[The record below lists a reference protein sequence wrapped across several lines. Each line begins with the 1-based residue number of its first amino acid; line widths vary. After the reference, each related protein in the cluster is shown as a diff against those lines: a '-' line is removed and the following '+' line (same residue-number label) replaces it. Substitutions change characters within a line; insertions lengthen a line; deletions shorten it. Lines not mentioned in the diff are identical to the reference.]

1 MSHKSH
7 FFIFLFSLCGAGA
20 AIAVPVAQKKVINS
34 LKETLVVI
42 TLKKSFELQ
51 NYLRGLLDSALNV
64 LSYNDN
70 ITVTKQEHM
79 RKKVLAEADDEE
91 VIKPKRH
98 EYVFDINA
106 LVDFACYVQ
115 QQMAILTA
123 EINVAKCNNLYDLD
137 CLIAVNNQKRKLL
150 ERMVAMSTV
159 KAKET
164 VAKGIGVKFNGEGNQ
179 TTYNY
184 DIKETTTIDFDRN
197 KVKAIASRLR
207 RELDADSTTID
218 KMMLDIFVD
227 YSTIFEI
234 GDDLEEAVVKY
245 LEAKKSND

>member
-7 FFIFLFSLCGAGA
+7 CFIFLFSLCGAGA

-91 VIKPKRH
+91 VVKPKRH

-184 DIKETTTIDFDRN
+184 DIKETKTIDFDRN
-197 KVKAIASRLR
+197 KVKAIESRLR

-218 KMMLDIFVD
+218 KMMLDIIVD

-234 GDDLEEAVVKY
+234 GDDLEEAVVKD

>member
-1 MSHKSH
+1 M
-7 FFIFLFSLCGAGA
+7 
-20 AIAVPVAQKKVINS
+20 
-34 LKETLVVI
+34 I

-98 EYVFDINA
+98 EYGFDMNG
-106 LVDFACYVQ
+106 LVDFACYIQ
-115 QQMAILTA
+115 EQMAILTT
-123 EINVAKCNNLYDLD
+123 EINVAKYNSSHDLD
-137 CLIAVNNQKRKLL
+137 GLIAINNQKRKLL
-150 ERMVAMSTV
+150 ERMVAMSAV
-159 KAKET
+159 KARET
-164 VAKGIGVKFNGEGNQ
+164 MAKGIGVKFNGEGNQ

-207 RELDADSTTID
+207 RELDEGSTTID
-218 KMMLDIFVD
+218 KMMLETNVY

-234 GDDLEEAVVKY
+234 GDDLEEAVMKF
-245 LEAKKSND
+245 LETRNNN

>member
-1 MSHKSH
+1 M
-7 FFIFLFSLCGAGA
+7 
-20 AIAVPVAQKKVINS
+20 
-34 LKETLVVI
+34 I

-51 NYLRGLLDSALNV
+51 NYLRGLLDSALSV

-91 VIKPKRH
+91 VVKPKRH
-98 EYVFDINA
+98 EYGFNVND

-123 EINVAKCNNLYDLD
+123 EINVAKRNSKHDLD
-137 CLIAVNNQKRKLL
+137 GLIAVNNQKRKLL

-159 KAKET
+159 KARENT
-164 VAKGIGVKFNGEGNQ
+164 AKGIGVKFNGEGNQ
-179 TTYNY
+179 TTYSY

-207 RELDADSTTID
+207 RELDEDSTTID
-218 KMMLDIFVD
+218 KMMLETNVY

-234 GDDLEEAVVKY
+234 GDDLEEAVMKF
-245 LEAKKSND
+245 LEERNNNN